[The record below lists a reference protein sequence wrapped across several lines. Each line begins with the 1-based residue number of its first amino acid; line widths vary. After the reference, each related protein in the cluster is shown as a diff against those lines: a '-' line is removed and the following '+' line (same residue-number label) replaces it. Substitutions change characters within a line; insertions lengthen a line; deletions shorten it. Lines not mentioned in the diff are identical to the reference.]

1 MATQA
6 TGVKHVESISTE
18 WGEGPRYFGRQ
29 PILDLRGKA
38 HAYQVLLRNGLEDK
52 FSEAGSGTATPRSDS
67 TVHFGLEELTGGFP
81 AFVNCAGEALTEKLA
96 DRLPP
101 HLTVLEVREPTDSP
115 EDLIAICQ
123 KLKHLGFRLALH
135 EFAWQPGYEPLL
147 DLANYIKVDFSAS
160 DEKKRQSYRRQV
172 SGKTVTLIADRI
184 ETQQDY
190 QLAKSEEFKLFQGYY
205 FCHPTLLK
213 SRAIP
218 TSRLFHIQILNML
231 HNPAVD
237 FRKLSELVKQ
247 DAALTYRLLRLV
259 NSPLCAVR
267 QEVRSIETALM
278 AVGEDNFR
286 HIATLAIANEMNATQ
301 PLEVLR
307 MAFVRGRF
315 CELAAVQCALDP
327 GEQYLLG
334 LLSLLPAMLCVS
346 MDDLTPALPLRES
359 IREALHGTRNRERK
373 VLDWLESHEVG
384 DWATSDAIVQSNSL
398 NRDQMVRHYFQAV
411 VWADAALNSIA

>member
-6 TGVKHVESISTE
+6 TGVKRVESISTG
-18 WGEGPRYFGRQ
+18 WDEGPRYLGRQ

-38 HAYQVLLRNGLEDK
+38 HAYQVLLRHGLEEK
-52 FSEAGSGTATPRSDS
+52 FHKADSAATTPRSDS
-67 TVHFGLEELTGGFP
+67 AIHFGLEELTSGIP
-81 AFVNCAGEALTEKLA
+81 AFVVCPTEDLTEHLA
-96 DRLPP
+96 DRLPAN
-101 HLTVLEVREPTDSP
+101 LTVLEIREATESAT
-115 EDLIAICQ
+115 DLIGLCQ

-135 EFAWQPGYEPLL
+135 EFVFEPGFEPLI
-147 DLANYIKVDFSAS
+147 DLANYIKVDFSVTP
-160 DEKKRQSYRRQV
+160 EKKRQSFSRQM
-172 SGKTVTLIADRI
+172 SGKTATLIADRI

-190 QLAKSEEFKLFQGYY
+190 QQAKSEGFKLFQGYY

-231 HNPAVD
+231 HSPAVD

-286 HIATLAIANEMNATQ
+286 HIATLAIANEMNANQ

-334 LLSLLPAMLCVS
+334 LLSLLPAMICVS

-373 VLDWLESHEVG
+373 VLDWLESHEIA

-411 VWADAALNSIA
+411 VWADAALSSIA

>member
-6 TGVKHVESISTE
+6 TGVKGVESISTE
-18 WGEGPRYFGRQ
+18 WGEGPRYLVRQ

-38 HAYQVLLRNGLEDK
+38 HGYQILLRNGLEGE
-52 FSEAGSGTATPRSDS
+52 FHGSDPVPSHPRFDNA
-67 TVHFGLEELTGGFP
+67 VHFGLEEVTGGLP
-81 AFVNCAGEALTEKLA
+81 AFVNCTGEALTEQLG

-101 HLTVLEVREPTDSP
+101 NLTVLEIRETTESAAN
-115 EDLIAICQ
+115 LIAICQ
-123 KLKHLGFRLALH
+123 KLKALGFRLALH
-135 EFAWQPGYEPLL
+135 DFIWTPGHEPLV
-147 DLANYIKVDFSAS
+147 DIANYIKVDFAAT
-160 DEKKRQSYRRQV
+160 DEKKRQAYTRQL
-172 SGKTVTLIADRI
+172 SGKTTALIATGI
-184 ETQQDY
+184 ESQPDY
-190 QLAKSEEFKLFQGYY
+190 QQAKSEGFKLFHGYY

-213 SRAIP
+213 SRSIP
-218 TSRLFHIQILNML
+218 ASRLFHIQILNML
-231 HNPAVD
+231 YSPAVD

-259 NSPLCAVR
+259 NSPLCAIR
-267 QEVRSIETALM
+267 QEVRSVESALL

-286 HIATLAIANEMNATQ
+286 HIATLAIANEMNANQ

-315 CELAAVQCALDP
+315 CELAAAQCALDP

-373 VLDWLESHEVG
+373 VLDWLEAHEIG
-384 DWATSDAIVQSNSL
+384 DWATSDAIAQSNNL
-398 NRDQMVRHYFQAV
+398 NRDQLVHHYSQAV
-411 VWADAALNSIA
+411 IWADSALSSIA

>member
-6 TGVKHVESISTE
+6 TGVKSVESISTE
-18 WGEGPRYFGRQ
+18 WGDWPRYMGRQ
-29 PILDLRGKA
+29 PILDLRGKV
-38 HAYQVLLRNGLEDK
+38 HAYQVLMRNGLEEK
-52 FSEAGSGTATPRSDS
+52 FQEAGTGSAAPRFEPS
-67 TVHFGLEELTGGFP
+67 VHFGLEELTGGFP
-81 AFVNCAGEALTEKLA
+81 AFVNCTGEALTEKLG
-96 DRLPP
+96 DHLPP
-101 HLTVLEVREPTDSP
+101 KLTILEVREATDSA

-135 EFAWQPGYEPLL
+135 EFAWMPGYEPLL
-147 DLANYIKVDFSAS
+147 DLANYLKVDFSVS
-160 DEKKRQSYRRQV
+160 DEKKRQGYRRQMN
-172 SGKTVTLIADRI
+172 GKTATLIADRI
-184 ETQQDY
+184 EMQQDY
-190 QLAKSEEFKLFQGYY
+190 QQAKSEEFKLFQGYY
-205 FCHPTLLK
+205 FCHPPLLK

-218 TSRLFHIQILNML
+218 TSRLFHIQILNLL
-231 HNPAVD
+231 HSPTVD
-237 FRKLSELVKQ
+237 FHKLSELVKQ
-247 DAALTYRLLRLV
+247 DASLTYRLLRLV

-286 HIATLAIANEMNATQ
+286 HIATLAIANEMNANQ

-315 CELAAVQCALDP
+315 CELAAAQCALDP

-334 LLSLLPAMLCVS
+334 MLSLLPAMLCVS
-346 MDDLTPALPLRES
+346 MEDLTPSLPLRES
-359 IREALHGTRNRERK
+359 IREALLGTRNRERK
-373 VLDWLESHEVG
+373 VLDWLESHENG

-398 NRDQMVRHYFQAV
+398 NRDQMVRCYFQAV

>member
-6 TGVKHVESISTE
+6 TGMKGVESISTE
-18 WGEGPRYFGRQ
+18 WGEGPRYLARQ

-38 HAYQVLLRNGLEDK
+38 HGYQVLLRAGLEGEFLD
-52 FSEAGSGTATPRSDS
+52 ARLATAQPRFDNS
-67 TVHFGLEELTGGFP
+67 VHFGLEEITGGFP
-81 AFVNCAGEALTEKLA
+81 AFVNCPGEALTEQLG

-101 HLTVLEVREPTDSP
+101 NLTVLEIRESTESVA
-115 EDLIAICQ
+115 DLIAICK
-123 KLKHLGFRLALH
+123 KLKGQGFRLALH
-135 EFAWQPGYEPLL
+135 DFVWSSGYEPLL
-147 DLANYIKVDFSAS
+147 DLANYIKVDFTAT
-160 DEKKRQSYRRQV
+160 DERKRQTYHHRLT
-172 SGKTVTLIADRI
+172 GKTATLIADKI
-184 ETQQDY
+184 ESQQEY
-190 QLAKSEEFKLFQGYY
+190 QQAKTEAFKLFQGYY

-213 SRAIP
+213 SRNIP

-231 HNPAVD
+231 HSPVVD

-267 QEVRSIETALM
+267 QEVRSVESALL

-286 HIATLAIANEMNATQ
+286 HIATLAIANEMNANQ

-315 CELAAVQCALDP
+315 CELAAEQCALDP

-346 MDDLTPALPLRES
+346 MDDLTPSLPLRDS
-359 IREALHGTRNRERK
+359 IREALHGTKNRERK
-373 VLDWLESHEVG
+373 VLDWLESHEIG

-398 NRDQMVRHYFQAV
+398 NRNQMVQHYSQAV
-411 VWADAALNSIA
+411 VWADAALSSIA